1 MHRRMRTSVIVV
13 MALLGALTAQA
24 APAPAPSAAPSARP
38 ATPAPARATKP
49 SADAGL
55 SDALSVMQRSERVFE
70 RLAIRVTPAVVN
82 IRRFVKDEAWWNGL
96 KNTNPGPG
104 WQVLS
109 AADQLHPLHR
119 PLPGGSGFL
128 VSADGYILTLRR
140 VIVDPKT
147 NEPAPFVDVEV
158 QFANYTAQVVSMEP
172 TLDLAILKITAPD
185 PLPFLKMGDS
195 GKSVAGHWAIAF
207 GDPDGHERTLMPGF
221 IAVSPSRECYQDD
234 MTATYMQTSVTVPDG
249 ALGGPLVNL
258 SGEVIGVNA
267 RIAVSGGNNLAPRER
282 SGLALPSNIAS
293 AIFQAMLISE
303 SKESPWLGIS
313 VLAPNDTLRKKLGGG
328 LIRGIV
334 IDNVFDP
341 SPASR
346 AGIRVDDVLSTM
358 DGRPISTVYDFQRI
372 LYERGP
378 GSRVRLG
385 LVRAKKPL
393 DLELLIE
400 RRPPEATTH

>member
-1 MHRRMRTSVIVV
+1 MHARMRTSVIAMIVMLGATQVLAAPTPARPSAKAPATRTARPSGGSGLPDALVV
-13 MALLGALTAQA
+13 MEKT
-24 APAPAPSAAPSARP
+24 
-38 ATPAPARATKP
+38 
-49 SADAGL
+49 
-55 SDALSVMQRSERVFE
+55 ERVLE
-70 RLAIRVTPAVVN
+70 SLASRVTPAVVN
-82 IRRFVKDEAWWNGL
+82 VRRFVRDEEWWSGR
-96 KNTNPGPG
+96 TRGVPGPG
-104 WQVLS
+104 WQVLP
-109 AADQLHPLHR
+109 AADQLHPQHR

-140 VIVDPKT
+140 LVVDPKT
-147 NEPAPFVDVEV
+147 NEPPPFVDVEV
-158 QFANYTAQVVSMEP
+158 QSGYYTAEVVSLEP
-172 TLDLAILKITAPD
+172 TLDIAILKITAPD
-185 PLPFLKMGDS
+185 PLPFLRFGDS
-195 GKSVAGHWAIAF
+195 GKAAPGHWAIAF

-221 IAVSPSRECYQDD
+221 VAVSPARECYQDD
-234 MTATYMQTSVTVPDG
+234 MSATYMQTSMTVPDG

-258 SGEVIGVNA
+258 HGEVIGVNA
-267 RIAVSGGNNLAPRER
+267 RLAVSGANNPTPREG

-293 AIFQAMLISE
+293 AILQALLISQ

-346 AGIRVDDVLSTM
+346 AGIHIDDVLSTM

-385 LVRAKKPL
+385 LLRAKKPL
-393 DLELLIE
+393 ELEVTIE